1 MAEWPKFTP
10 LPTEDSAPYWRY
22 CAAGELRTQKC
33 GDCGHVR
40 FPPSV
45 VCPRCLSEQS
55 QWTRLSGRGKVWS
68 WVVFHQ
74 AYYPGYADDVPYN
87 TAIVELEEGPRMHTN
102 IVGCENDDIYI
113 GMPVEVLFDPIDDG
127 IHLPKFRPVE
137 RAIEK

>member
-127 IHLPKFRPVE
+127 IHLPKCRPVE

>member
-1 MAEWPKFTP
+1 MVEWPKFKP
-10 LPTEDSAPYWRY
+10 VPTEDSAPYWKY
-22 CAAGELRTQKC
+22 CAAGELRMQKC

-45 VCPRCLSEQS
+45 VCPRCLSERS
-55 QWTRLSGRGKVWS
+55 QWTRLSGRGTVWS

-102 IVGCENDDIYI
+102 IVNCSNDEIRI
-113 GMPVEVLFDPIDDG
+113 GMPLEVVFEKIEGQDWY
-127 IHLPKFRPVE
+127 LPKFKP
-137 RAIEK
+137 ADSK